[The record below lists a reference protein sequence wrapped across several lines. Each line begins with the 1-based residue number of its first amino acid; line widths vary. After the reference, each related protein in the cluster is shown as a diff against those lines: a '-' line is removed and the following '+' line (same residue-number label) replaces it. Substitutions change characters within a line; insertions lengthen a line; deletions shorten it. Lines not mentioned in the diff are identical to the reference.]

1 MMRTIFAAIAVFALL
16 AGSAGAQGPDL
27 ERGKKVY
34 AAEKCQVCHSI
45 GGVGNKKGP
54 LDEVGSK
61 LKPDEIRSWI
71 VSAPEMQAKT
81 KATRKP
87 AMKAYAN
94 IAKEDLDALVAYL
107 QSLKKA

>member
-1 MMRTIFAAIAVFALL
+1 MMRTIFAAMAVFGLL
-16 AGSAGAQGPDL
+16 AGSASAQADV

-54 LDEVGSK
+54 MDEVGSK
-61 LKPDEIRSWI
+61 LKPQEIREWI
-71 VSAPEMQAKT
+71 VNAPEMQATT

-87 AMKAYAN
+87 AMKSYAN

-107 QSLKKA
+107 QSLKK

>member
-1 MMRTIFAAIAVFALL
+1 MIRMALAAVVVFGLMTAT
-16 AGSAGAQGPDL
+16 AAAQDV

-34 AAEKCQVCHSI
+34 AAEKCQVCHTI

-61 LKPDEIRSWI
+61 LKPEEIREWI
-71 VSAPEMQAKT
+71 VSAPEMSAKT

-94 IAKEDLDALVAYL
+94 IAKDDLEALVAYL
-107 QSLKKA
+107 QSLKTKS